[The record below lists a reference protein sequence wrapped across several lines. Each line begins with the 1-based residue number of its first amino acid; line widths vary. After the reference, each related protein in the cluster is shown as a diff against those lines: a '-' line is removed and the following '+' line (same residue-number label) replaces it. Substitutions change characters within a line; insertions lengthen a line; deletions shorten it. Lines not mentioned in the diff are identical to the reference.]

1 MEDRSPRRRPPL
13 GILLGALALALTAG
27 SATAWFTWRAVVS
40 PDVPQVAFPELEIEG
55 ETVPEG
61 YEAPTSEP
69 IEVPDP
75 PAPETDIAAEPAQQ
89 SQGTVYWVAP
99 QDQAIA
105 LAPAEVDLS
114 EGASPTETLT
124 LAFNGLMDGPADPSG
139 EAATTIPEQT
149 QLLDLT
155 VESDGV
161 HVDLSEDFTYGG
173 GSASMIGRVAQVVYT
188 ATTIEPDAPV
198 WLSVEGE
205 PLTLLG
211 GEGLEIRQPITRDD
225 LTTDFG
231 VPDPAIRNEGQKAEG
246 KEPKG
251 NAF

>member
-13 GILLGALALALTAG
+13 GILLGAIAIALTAG
-27 SATAWFTWRAVVS
+27 SATAWFTWRAIVS
-40 PDVPQVAFPELEIEG
+40 PDVPQVTFPELEIEG

-61 YEAPTSEP
+61 YEAPTSDP

-75 PAPETDIAAEPAQQ
+75 PAPEVDVAAEPTQQ

-99 QDQAIA
+99 QEQTIA

-114 EGASPTETLT
+114 EGTSPAETLT

-149 QLLDLT
+149 QLLALT

-173 GSASMIGRVAQVVYT
+173 GSASMIGRLAQVVYT
-188 ATTIEPDAPV
+188 ATALEPEAPV

-211 GEGLEIRQPITRDD
+211 GEGLEVRQPITRDN

-231 VPDPAIRNEGQKAEG
+231 VPEPNSQNKKQKAEN
-246 KEPKG
+246 KKTE
-251 NAF
+251 